1 MESSYFSWIFTFFD
15 KKLIFT
21 VISKNRYSAT
31 MCPKN
36 MRESAF
42 ESDWTILFRK
52 LIFISSKFV
61 LPHLWCVFC
70 VIEEKWRWR
79 NLAKTKQ
86 KKWANQFFE
95 IIWNFEGDDIVENKL
110 YCGRKYFETIL
121 LSRKKIY
128 VHIFICCWKIDVL
141 IFRRLLNATLYVPG
155 IIWWRKLVRSKALI

>member
-1 MESSYFSWIFTFFD
+1 MWKFMKNSYFSLKIAIFHEFSHFLR
-15 KKLIFT
+15 KNWFFT

-42 ESDWTILFRK
+42 ESGWTVLFRK

-61 LPHLWCVFC
+61 LPHLCSVFC

-79 NLAKTKQ
+79 NLAKTKG

-95 IIWNFEGDDIVENKL
+95 IWNFEGDDNVENKW

-121 LSRKKIY
+121 LSRKKFY
-128 VHIFICCWKIDVL
+128 VHIFISCWEIHIF
-141 IFRRLLNATLYVPG
+141 IFRRLLNATL
-155 IIWWRKLVRSKALI
+155 